1 VPERVE
7 LTVNQAMTSVALGE
21 LDLSCGYVETAV
33 TSASALGSQLRVNEA
48 YEIYES
54 MLDKWG
60 NEARVKAL
68 GELFRQ

>member
-1 VPERVE
+1 M
-7 LTVNQAMTSVALGE
+7 NQAMTSVALGE

-60 NEARVKAL
+60 NETRVRAL
-68 GELFRQ
+68 SELFRQ